1 MRVNS
6 TVGRQMVGAELMRLY
21 RKRGLMA
28 LVAVIMVVPLAIGVA
43 YWVAAHASNPHTWPP
58 VGGVK
63 GFTKMI
69 DLLGVYV
76 GPVAAVLIGAEAGAG
91 DLAAGVF
98 REHVM
103 TGRSRLALFL
113 AKVPAV
119 LALTVAASAA
129 GFGIAAGAGVVFTGG
144 LKAPDL
150 ALLLQGA
157 GWLALSTGVVGIV
170 ALGLGALTGSRPGTI
185 AGLIGWEL
193 VLSPLVVQA
202 NSLGHVRDGLLDGVM
217 TFLRPGAAIGGGSLT
232 MPVAVAVAVI
242 AAWLLVLPAAGGW
255 RALTRDA

>member
-1 MRVNS
+1 MRVEPR
-6 TVGRQMVGAELMRLY
+6 VARQMVGGELMRLY
-21 RKRGLMA
+21 RKRGLMT
-28 LVAVIMVVPLAIGVA
+28 LVAVIMVVPLSIVVTYWAI
-43 YWVAAHASNPHTWPP
+43 AHATDPHNWAP
-58 VGGVK
+58 VGGVT

-69 DLLGVYV
+69 DLLGVYL

-98 REHVM
+98 REQVV

-119 LALTVAASAA
+119 LAVTIAASAA
-129 GFGIAAGAGVVFTGG
+129 GFVIATGAGIVFADG

-150 ALLLQGA
+150 ALVLQGG
-157 GWLALSTGVVGIV
+157 GWLALSTGVVSIV
-170 ALGLGALTGSRPGTI
+170 GLGLGALTGSRPGTI

-202 NSLGHVRDGLLDGVM
+202 GALGQIRDGLLDGVM
-217 TFLRPGAAIGGGSLT
+217 VFLRPGSAVGGGSLT
-232 MPVAVAVAVI
+232 MPVAVAVVVI
-242 AAWLLVLPAAGGW
+242 VAWLLVLPVAGGW